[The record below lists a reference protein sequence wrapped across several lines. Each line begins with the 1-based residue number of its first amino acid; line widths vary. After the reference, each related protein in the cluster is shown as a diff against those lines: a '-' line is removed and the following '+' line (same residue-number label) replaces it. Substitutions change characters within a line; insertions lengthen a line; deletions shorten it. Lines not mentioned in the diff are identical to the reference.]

1 MTDQVCGRHSFLRV
15 ARCAVSGAIIQRAKI
30 PESSCHFIVSC
41 ALDADAVKQHVTVMY
56 IS

>member
-1 MTDQVCGRHSFLRV
+1 MTDQVCGRHSFLKV

-30 PESSCHFIVSC
+30 PESSCRFIVSC
-41 ALDADAVKQHVTVMY
+41 ALDADAVKRHVTVMY

>member
-1 MTDQVCGRHSFLRV
+1 MMDQVCGRHSFLRA

-30 PESSCHFIVSC
+30 PESSCRFIVRS
-41 ALDADAVKQHVTVMY
+41 ALDADAVKRHVTAMY